1 MSLDGRRECD
11 GPRASLWCG
20 GVRKLAPRVSDAPR
34 SWWCGTRQTTA
45 PGRRI
50 ASWCAVRACILG
62 ALLLGVSNASAQTSS
77 SKQPA
82 PGQKSV
88 AGKAAPAP
96 HPGKSSGGAPSA
108 SDSGRTP
115 LATPENPVFVD
126 CDKGRME
133 GSQQRFVCTGHV
145 KMVRNNT
152 TLTCDR
158 SIGHYVGKDATQVT
172 RLECFGNVQ
181 AVDGERW
188 ARGDHAD
195 YDTVKEV
202 LVLTGNPEAR
212 QGTNTMK
219 GDKVVFYVDTDLI
232 EVERVKGVLE
242 SKGKEPGP
250 KKPTPAPPAKA
261 P

>member
-1 MSLDGRRECD
+1 VSVALLRDAERAPRPAVGTRVR
-11 GPRASLWCG
+11 RASSWALP
-20 GVRKLAPRVSDAPR
+20 VLVLLVASADAAA
-34 SWWCGTRQTTA
+34 QTA
-45 PGRRI
+45 P
-50 ASWCAVRACILG
+50 
-62 ALLLGVSNASAQTSS
+62 
-77 SKQPA
+77 SKPA
-82 PGQKSV
+82 PAKPAQAKPAPATRPAKPPS
-88 AGKAAPAP
+88 AAAPAD
-96 HPGKSSGGAPSA
+96 PG
-108 SDSGRTP
+108 GRTA

-126 CDKGRME
+126 CDRGRME
-133 GSQQRFVCTGHV
+133 GSSQRFVCTGHV
-145 KMVRNNT
+145 KMVRNTT

-158 SIGHYVGKDATQVT
+158 SIGHYLGKDATQIT
-172 RLECFGNVQ
+172 RLECFGNVV

-188 ARGDHAD
+188 AHGDHAD

-219 GDKVVFYVDTDLI
+219 GDRVVFYVDTDLI

-250 KKPTPAPPAKA
+250 KKAPTPAPTPGTKG

>member
-1 MSLDGRRECD
+1 VSGVSLDGR
-11 GPRASLWCG
+11 AWVL
-20 GVRKLAPRVSDAPR
+20 GVLLSAGIALAQAPPAPARPGAPRP
-34 SWWCGTRQTTA
+34 
-45 PGRRI
+45 
-50 ASWCAVRACILG
+50 
-62 ALLLGVSNASAQTSS
+62 SS
-77 SKQPA
+77 
-82 PGQKSV
+82 
-88 AGKAAPAP
+88 GKAPP
-96 HPGKSSGGAPSA
+96 SGRPGKPAGAA
-108 SDSGRTP
+108 DSGRTQI
-115 LATPENPVFVD
+115 ATPENPVFVD

-133 GSQQRFVCTGHV
+133 GSSQRFVCIGHV
-145 KMVRNNT
+145 KMVRNTT

-158 SIGHYVGKDATQVT
+158 SIGHYLGKDATQIT

-219 GDKVVFYVDTDLI
+219 GDRVVFYVDTDLI

-242 SKGKEPGP
+242 SKGKEPGT
-250 KKPTPAPPAKA
+250 KKPTPVPPTKA

>member
-1 MSLDGRRECD
+1 V
-11 GPRASLWCG
+11 GPLR
-20 GVRKLAPRVSDAPR
+20 
-34 SWWCGTRQTTA
+34 
-45 PGRRI
+45 
-50 ASWCAVRACILG
+50 RAC
-62 ALLLGVSNASAQTSS
+62 LLGVLLGASVAAGQTAAPKSSTAPAQ
-77 SKQPA
+77 KP
-82 PGQKSV
+82 V
-88 AGKAAPAP
+88 AGKSAPARPGKAPGAAP
-96 HPGKSSGGAPSA
+96 GGTE
-108 SDSGRTP
+108 SGRTP

-133 GSQQRFVCTGHV
+133 GSTQRFVCTGHV
-145 KMVRNNT
+145 KMVRNTT

-158 SIGHYVGKDATQVT
+158 SIGHYLGKDATEIT

-219 GDKVVFYVDTDLI
+219 GDRVVFYVDTDLI
-232 EVERVKGVLE
+232 EVEKVKGVLE
-242 SKGKEPGP
+242 SKGKEPGQ
-250 KKPTPAPPAKA
+250 KKPTTPAPAPAKA

>member
-1 MSLDGRRECD
+1 VSLGDRSLAVA
-11 GPRASLWCG
+11 RA
-20 GVRKLAPRVSDAPR
+20 
-34 SWWCGTRQTTA
+34 
-45 PGRRI
+45 
-50 ASWCAVRACILG
+50 G
-62 ALLLGVSNASAQTSS
+62 ALGWIALLALVFPASAQQSRPPTG
-77 SKQPA
+77 SKPVAGKPA
-82 PGQKSV
+82 P
-88 AGKAAPAP
+88 ARPGKAAPET
-96 HPGKSSGGAPSA
+96 GA
-108 SDSGRTP
+108 DSGRTP
-115 LATPENPVFVD
+115 IATPENPVFVD

-145 KMVRNNT
+145 KMVRNTT

-172 RLECFGNVQ
+172 RLECFGNVV
-181 AVDGERW
+181 AIDGDRW
-188 ARGDHAD
+188 AHGDHAD

-219 GDKVVFYVDTDLI
+219 GDRVVFYVDTDLI

-242 SKGKEPGP
+242 SKGKEPVPGQ
-250 KKPTPAPPAKA
+250 KKPSPAPGPPAKA

>member
-1 MSLDGRRECD
+1 MRDGRR
-11 GPRASLWCG
+11 
-20 GVRKLAPRVSDAPR
+20 
-34 SWWCGTRQTTA
+34 
-45 PGRRI
+45 
-50 ASWCAVRACILG
+50 AVRSGVLG
-62 ALLLGVSNASAQTSS
+62 ALLLGGALAAQTT
-77 SKQPA
+77 PA
-82 PGQKSV
+82 PRPAAPPTQRPV
-88 AGKAAPAP
+88 AGKPAPAR
-96 HPGKSSGGAPSA
+96 PGKAPGAA
-108 SDSGRTP
+108 DSGRAQ

-133 GSQQRFVCTGHV
+133 GAAQRFVCIGHV
-145 KMVRNNT
+145 KMVRNTT
-152 TLTCDR
+152 TLTCNR
-158 SIGHYVGKDATQVT
+158 SIGHYLGKDATQVT

-181 AVDGERW
+181 AMDGERW

-219 GDKVVFYVDTDLI
+219 GDRVVFYVDTDLI

-242 SKGKEPGP
+242 SKGKEPGT

>member
-1 MSLDGRRECD
+1 M
-11 GPRASLWCG
+11 
-20 GVRKLAPRVSDAPR
+20 
-34 SWWCGTRQTTA
+34 
-45 PGRRI
+45 
-50 ASWCAVRACILG
+50 LG
-62 ALLLGVSNASAQTSS
+62 FLLLALPASAQSTSS
-77 SKQPA
+77 ATPPKP
-82 PGQKSV
+82 V
-88 AGKAAPAP
+88 AGKPAPAART
-96 HPGKSSGGAPSA
+96 GKAAGTAGAA
-108 SDSGRTP
+108 AGTTGTDSGRTP
-115 LATPENPVFVD
+115 IATPENPVFVD

-133 GSQQRFVCTGHV
+133 GSSQRFVCTGHV

-158 SIGHYVGKDATQVT
+158 SIGHYLGKDATQVT
-172 RLECFGNVQ
+172 RLECFGNVV
-181 AVDGERW
+181 AVDGDRW
-188 ARGDHAD
+188 AHGDHAD

-242 SKGKEPGP
+242 SKGKEPVPGQ
-250 KKPTPAPPAKA
+250 KKPATPGPPTKA

>member
-1 MSLDGRRECD
+1 VSLDVRAWVLTALLAAGVALAQMTPEPRPAPKPSAGKPAPSGRP
-11 GPRASLWCG
+11 G
-20 GVRKLAPRVSDAPR
+20 K
-34 SWWCGTRQTTA
+34 A
-45 PGRRI
+45 PG
-50 ASWCAVRACILG
+50 G
-62 ALLLGVSNASAQTSS
+62 A
-77 SKQPA
+77 
-82 PGQKSV
+82 
-88 AGKAAPAP
+88 
-96 HPGKSSGGAPSA
+96 
-108 SDSGRTP
+108 DSGRTQI
-115 LATPENPVFVD
+115 ATPENPVFVD

-133 GSQQRFVCTGHV
+133 GSSQRFVCTGHV
-145 KMVRNNT
+145 KMVRNTT

-158 SIGHYVGKDATQVT
+158 SIGHYLGKDATQIT

-219 GDKVVFYVDTDLI
+219 GDRVVFYVDTDLI

-242 SKGKEPGP
+242 SKGKEPGT
-250 KKPTPAPPAKA
+250 KKPTPAPPTKA

>member
-1 MSLDGRRECD
+1 MSLDGR
-11 GPRASLWCG
+11 AW
-20 GVRKLAPRVSDAPR
+20 V
-34 SWWCGTRQTTA
+34 
-45 PGRRI
+45 
-50 ASWCAVRACILG
+50 LG
-62 ALLLGVSNASAQTSS
+62 ALLSAGAALAQT
-77 SKQPA
+77 P
-82 PGQKSV
+82 P
-88 AGKAAPAP
+88 APAP
-96 HPGKSSGGAPSA
+96 KPAAGKPAPSGRPGKAPGSA
-108 SDSGRTP
+108 DSGRTQI
-115 LATPENPVFVD
+115 ATPENPVFVD

-133 GSQQRFVCTGHV
+133 GSSQRFVCTGHV
-145 KMVRNNT
+145 KMVRNTT

-158 SIGHYVGKDATQVT
+158 SIGHYVGKDATEIT

-219 GDKVVFYVDTDLI
+219 GDRVVFYVDTDLI

-242 SKGKEPGP
+242 SKGKEPGT
-250 KKPTPAPPAKA
+250 KKPTPAPPTKA

>member
-1 MSLDGRRECD
+1 MSPAGRGEV
-11 GPRASLWCG
+11 PRLPPG
-20 GVRKLAPRVSDAPR
+20 GGAGARVE
-34 SWWCGTRQTTA
+34 
-45 PGRRI
+45 PGGKPP
-50 ASWCAVRACILG
+50 WRAARAACLLG
-62 ALLLGVSNASAQTSS
+62 ALLGASVAVGQTAAPPSSTPPAQ
-77 SKQPA
+77 KP
-82 PGQKSV
+82 V
-88 AGKAAPAP
+88 AGKSAPARPGKPTGAAP
-96 HPGKSSGGAPSA
+96 GGTGATG
-108 SDSGRTP
+108 SGRTP

-133 GSQQRFVCTGHV
+133 GASQRFVCTGHV
-145 KMVRNNT
+145 KMVRNTT

-158 SIGHYVGKDATQVT
+158 SIGHYLGKDATQVT

-219 GDKVVFYVDTDLI
+219 GDRVVFYVDSDLI

-250 KKPTPAPPAKA
+250 KKGPPTAPAPAPAKA

>member
-1 MSLDGRRECD
+1 MSLVGRRDCD
-11 GPRASLWCG
+11 GPRASRWCG
-20 GVRKLAPRVSDAPR
+20 RVI
-34 SWWCGTRQTTA
+34 
-45 PGRRI
+45 GRRI
-50 ASWCAVRACILG
+50 ARAWILG
-62 ALLLGVSNASAQTSS
+62 ALLSAGAALAQTAPSVPKPS
-77 SKQPA
+77 GSKPA
-82 PGQKSV
+82 PSGRP
-88 AGKAAPAP
+88 GKAPAAADP
-96 HPGKSSGGAPSA
+96 
-108 SDSGRTP
+108 GRTQI
-115 LATPENPVFVD
+115 ATPENPVFVD

-133 GSQQRFVCTGHV
+133 GSSQRFVCTGHV
-145 KMVRNNT
+145 KMVRNTT

-158 SIGHYVGKDATQVT
+158 SIGHYLGKDATQIT

-219 GDKVVFYVDTDLI
+219 GDRVVFYVDTDLI

-242 SKGKEPGP
+242 SKGKEPGT
-250 KKPTPAPPAKA
+250 KKPTPAPPTKA

>member
-1 MSLDGRRECD
+1 M
-11 GPRASLWCG
+11 G
-20 GVRKLAPRVSDAPR
+20 GALGLLLLTLPVGA
-34 SWWCGTRQTTA
+34 QTTGSRSGAAA
-45 PGRRI
+45 P
-50 ASWCAVRACILG
+50 
-62 ALLLGVSNASAQTSS
+62 
-77 SKQPA
+77 P
-82 PGQKSV
+82 QKPV
-88 AGKAAPAP
+88 AGKPAPARPGKPPGAAP
-96 HPGKSSGGAPSA
+96 S

-115 LATPENPVFVD
+115 IATPENPVFVD

-133 GSQQRFVCTGHV
+133 GSSQRFVCTGHV

-158 SIGHYVGKDATQVT
+158 SIGHYLGKDATQVT
-172 RLECFGNVQ
+172 RLECFGNVV
-181 AVDGERW
+181 AIDGDRW
-188 ARGDHAD
+188 AHGDHAD

-219 GDKVVFYVDTDLI
+219 GDRVVFYVDTDLI

-242 SKGKEPGP
+242 SKGKEPVPGQ
-250 KKPTPAPPAKA
+250 KKTAAPGPPAKA

>member
-1 MSLDGRRECD
+1 VSLDD
-11 GPRASLWCG
+11 HA
-20 GVRKLAPRVSDAPR
+20 RV
-34 SWWCGTRQTTA
+34 
-45 PGRRI
+45 
-50 ASWCAVRACILG
+50 LG
-62 ALLLGVSNASAQTSS
+62 ALLSASVALAQTPPPARSATPPATKPSS
-77 SKQPA
+77 GKPAASGRPGKA
-82 PGQKSV
+82 PG
-88 AGKAAPAP
+88 
-96 HPGKSSGGAPSA
+96 GA
-108 SDSGRTP
+108 DSGRTSI
-115 LATPENPVFVD
+115 ATPENPVFVD

-133 GSQQRFVCTGHV
+133 GSSQRFVCTGHV
-145 KMVRNNT
+145 KMVRNTT

-158 SIGHYVGKDATQVT
+158 SIGHYLGKDATQIT

-219 GDKVVFYVDTDLI
+219 GDRVVFYVDTDLI

-242 SKGKEPGP
+242 SKGKEPGT
-250 KKPTPAPPAKA
+250 KKPTPAPPTKA

>member
-1 MSLDGRRECD
+1 M
-11 GPRASLWCG
+11 GPLR
-20 GVRKLAPRVSDAPR
+20 
-34 SWWCGTRQTTA
+34 
-45 PGRRI
+45 
-50 ASWCAVRACILG
+50 RAC
-62 ALLLGVSNASAQTSS
+62 LLGVLLGASVAAGQTAAPKSSTAPAQ
-77 SKQPA
+77 KP
-82 PGQKSV
+82 V
-88 AGKAAPAP
+88 AGKSAPARPGKAPGAAP
-96 HPGKSSGGAPSA
+96 GGTE
-108 SDSGRTP
+108 SGRTP

-133 GSQQRFVCTGHV
+133 GSTQRFVCTGHV
-145 KMVRNNT
+145 KMVRNTT

-158 SIGHYVGKDATQVT
+158 SIGHYLGKDATEIT

-212 QGTNTMK
+212 QGSNTMK
-219 GDKVVFYVDTDLI
+219 GDRVVFYVDTDLI
-232 EVERVKGVLE
+232 EVEKVKGVLE
-242 SKGKEPGP
+242 SKGKEPGQ
-250 KKPTPAPPAKA
+250 KKPTTPAPAPAKA

>member
-1 MSLDGRRECD
+1 MQPVRGADAGPETRR
-11 GPRASLWCG
+11 A
-20 GVRKLAPRVSDAPR
+20 
-34 SWWCGTRQTTA
+34 
-45 PGRRI
+45 RRI
-50 ASWCAVRACILG
+50 AAGRAVPLCLVG
-62 ALLLGVSNASAQTSS
+62 ALFLVVSDGAAQTSS
-77 SKQPA
+77 SRPPA
-82 PGQKSV
+82 QKPV
-88 AGKAAPAP
+88 AGKSAPAAR
-96 HPGKSSGGAPSA
+96 PGKPSGGAPSTK
-108 SDSGRTP
+108 DPERTA

-133 GSQQRFVCTGHV
+133 GTRQRFVCTGNV

-158 SIGHYVGKDATQVT
+158 SIGHYLGKDATQVT

-195 YDTVKEV
+195 YDTTKEV

-250 KKPTPAPPAKA
+250 KKPAPGPPAKA

>member
-1 MSLDGRRECD
+1 M
-11 GPRASLWCG
+11 
-20 GVRKLAPRVSDAPR
+20 APLR
-34 SWWCGTRQTTA
+34 
-45 PGRRI
+45 
-50 ASWCAVRACILG
+50 CACLLG
-62 ALLLGVSNASAQTSS
+62 LLLGASVAVGQTAAPKSSTVPAQ
-77 SKQPA
+77 KP
-82 PGQKSV
+82 V
-88 AGKAAPAP
+88 AGKSAPARPGKAPGAAP
-96 HPGKSSGGAPSA
+96 GGTE
-108 SDSGRTP
+108 SGRTP

-133 GSQQRFVCTGHV
+133 GSTQRFVCTGHV
-145 KMVRNNT
+145 KMVRNTT

-158 SIGHYVGKDATQVT
+158 SIGHYLGKDATQVT

-212 QGTNTMK
+212 QGSNTMK
-219 GDKVVFYVDTDLI
+219 GDRVVFYVDTDLI
-232 EVERVKGVLE
+232 EVEKVKGVLE
-242 SKGKEPGP
+242 SKGKEPGQ
-250 KKPTPAPPAKA
+250 KKPTPPAPAPAKA

>member
-1 MSLDGRRECD
+1 V
-11 GPRASLWCG
+11 GPLR
-20 GVRKLAPRVSDAPR
+20 
-34 SWWCGTRQTTA
+34 
-45 PGRRI
+45 
-50 ASWCAVRACILG
+50 RAC
-62 ALLLGVSNASAQTSS
+62 LLGVLLGASVAAGQTAAPKSSTAPAQ
-77 SKQPA
+77 KP
-82 PGQKSV
+82 V
-88 AGKAAPAP
+88 AGKSAPARPGKAPGAAP
-96 HPGKSSGGAPSA
+96 GGTE
-108 SDSGRTP
+108 SGRTP

-133 GSQQRFVCTGHV
+133 GSTQRFVCTGHV
-145 KMVRNNT
+145 KMVRNTT

-158 SIGHYVGKDATQVT
+158 SIGHYLGKDATEIT

-219 GDKVVFYVDTDLI
+219 GDRVVFYVDTDLI
-232 EVERVKGVLE
+232 EVEKVKGVLE
-242 SKGKEPGP
+242 SKGKEPGQ
-250 KKPTPAPPAKA
+250 KKPTPPAPAPAKA

>member
-1 MSLDGRRECD
+1 MRVGL
-11 GPRASLWCG
+11 P
-20 GVRKLAPRVSDAPR
+20 VLA
-34 SWWCGTRQTTA
+34 T
-45 PGRRI
+45 
-50 ASWCAVRACILG
+50 
-62 ALLLGVSNASAQTSS
+62 LLLAVPDAAGQTSTS
-77 SKQPA
+77 RPTPPPAQKPA
-82 PGQKSV
+82 P
-88 AGKAAPAP
+88 GKAAPSR
-96 HPGKSSGGAPSA
+96 PGKSTGTGA
-108 SDSGRTP
+108 SDPERTP

-133 GSQQRFVCTGHV
+133 GAQKRFVCTGHV
-145 KMVRNNT
+145 KMVRNTT

-158 SIGHYVGKDATQVT
+158 SIGHYVGKDATEIT

-219 GDKVVFYVDTDLI
+219 GDRVVFYVDTDLI

-242 SKGKEPGP
+242 SKGKEPGQ
-250 KKPTPAPPAKA
+250 KKATPETPARA

>member
-1 MSLDGRRECD
+1 MSLDG
-11 GPRASLWCG
+11 
-20 GVRKLAPRVSDAPR
+20 V
-34 SWWCGTRQTTA
+34 
-45 PGRRI
+45 RRI
-50 ASWCAVRACILG
+50 ASRWALRTCILG
-62 ALLLGVSNASAQTSS
+62 TLFLGTSGAVAQTPSS
-77 SKQPA
+77 RPA
-82 PGQKSV
+82 TPGQKPV
-88 AGKAAPAP
+88 AGKAAPAARP
-96 HPGKSSGGAPSA
+96 AKPSDVAPGAK
-108 SDSGRTP
+108 DSGRTA

-133 GSQQRFVCTGHV
+133 GAKQRFVCTGNV
-145 KMVRNNT
+145 KMVRNTT

-158 SIGHYVGKDATQVT
+158 SIGHYVGKDATQIT

-195 YDTVKEV
+195 YDTTKEV

-250 KKPTPAPPAKA
+250 KKPAPAPPAKA

>member
-1 MSLDGRRECD
+1 MTGALGI
-11 GPRASLWCG
+11 LL
-20 GVRKLAPRVSDAPR
+20 LALPVGA
-34 SWWCGTRQTTA
+34 QTT
-45 PGRRI
+45 
-50 ASWCAVRACILG
+50 G
-62 ALLLGVSNASAQTSS
+62 ARSS
-77 SKQPA
+77 TTP
-82 PGQKSV
+82 PQKPV
-88 AGKAAPAP
+88 AGKPAP
-96 HPGKSSGGAPSA
+96 SSARPGKPPGAAAS

-115 LATPENPVFVD
+115 IATPENPVFVD

-145 KMVRNNT
+145 KMVRNTT

-158 SIGHYVGKDATQVT
+158 SIGHYLGKDATQIT
-172 RLECFGNVQ
+172 RLECFGNVV
-181 AVDGERW
+181 AIDGDRW
-188 ARGDHAD
+188 AHGDHAD

-219 GDKVVFYVDTDLI
+219 GDRVVFYVDTDLI

-242 SKGKEPGP
+242 SKGKEPVPGQ
-250 KKPTPAPPAKA
+250 KKPAAPGPPTKA